1 MYVVMTFV
9 LIPGAG
15 GVAWYWHRV
24 VPLLQKAGH
33 EALAVELPGDDPRAG
48 LDAYADVVVAAMGTR
63 RGTRR
68 DVTLVAQS
76 MGAFTAAVV
85 CARAPKSIRELVL
98 VNAMIPL
105 PGETAGEWWEHT
117 GWEEARAA
125 AARRGGYP
133 VEFDLDT
140 YFLHDVPKRIAERLA
155 SHGGTR
161 RRSRSASRRPSN
173 GGPTFRSTSWQART
187 IGSFPPPFRPGS
199 GANASAGQCTKSRA
213 VTSSRSLV
221 RATSPSSCSPSF
233 QRVDRRGDGA
243 DHPPR
248 ERSRPSAARRRTQPA
263 GHRGREEHHEDEER
277 GLDVAHDRDP
287 SGDCWRHDGL
297 CGSTAAERTAR
308 ADELHHGPELEQQDR
323 REQGHLGE
331 KKWLRL

>member
-1 MYVVMTFV
+1 MYLVMTFV

-33 EALAVELPGDDPRAG
+33 EALAVDLPGDDPRAG
-48 LDAYADVVVAAMGTR
+48 LDAYADLVVAAMGTR

-76 MGAFTAAVV
+76 MGAFTAALV

-117 GWEEARAA
+117 GWEEARVA

-155 SHGGTR
+155 SHARDEAEIAFREPAAFERWPDVPIHLVAGKDDRFFPATFQARLARERLGRAVHEIPGGHLVALSRPRELAELLLSYVSESRSPGR
-161 RRSRSASRRPSN
+161 RR
-173 GGPTFRSTSWQART
+173 GT
-187 IGSFPPPFRPGS
+187 
-199 GANASAGQCTKSRA
+199 
-213 VTSSRSLV
+213 
-221 RATSPSSCSPSF
+221 
-233 QRVDRRGDGA
+233 
-243 DHPPR
+243 
-248 ERSRPSAARRRTQPA
+248 SAARKKPIVRRPASHPARGPSRPRRTP
-263 GHRGREEHHEDEER
+263 
-277 GLDVAHDRDP
+277 
-287 SGDCWRHDGL
+287 
-297 CGSTAAERTAR
+297 
-308 ADELHHGPELEQQDR
+308 
-323 REQGHLGE
+323 
-331 KKWLRL
+331 